1 LFQQVVSIGESSPQ
15 AYLFC
20 ANTAAEPRIYCT
32 HAPCRYISSL
42 DGTPT
47 PWDNKSFA
55 FLGDLVQ
62 NLISTIQFPDNAF
75 EEIQVQVQTADYML
89 HHLDDLNISPVFIP
103 VEPDAEDLA
112 VQENRTRHFIYLP
125 AVYVPLLLSAGGY
138 TVHQAWELL
147 YPGAT
152 TMTRHDCLC
161 SFNLMAP
168 SSLNRRSASTVPTR
182 STVSIHHH
190 RGAPS

>member
-1 LFQQVVSIGESSPQ
+1 
-15 AYLFC
+15 
-20 ANTAAEPRIYCT
+20 
-32 HAPCRYISSL
+32 L

-112 VQENRTRHFIYLP
+112 VQENRTRRFIYLP
-125 AVYVPLLLSAGGY
+125 AVTILDPKVANLSGRIEGKSNCVLLT
-138 TVHQAWELL
+138 TV
-147 YPGAT
+147 
-152 TMTRHDCLC
+152 
-161 SFNLMAP
+161 
-168 SSLNRRSASTVPTR
+168 
-182 STVSIHHH
+182 
-190 RGAPS
+190 